1 MYNYGAPAALKAWI
15 DRIGFP
21 ACSPTPAD
29 GSSLLRSLQVVVVT
43 ACDGAYGP
51 GTGARSR
58 DFLTPYLRAW
68 FAKQGVPPA
77 NVEVVTADLTMAGI
91 VPGREHLRPLAARRL
106 ADAHARVT
114 TLAGGL

>member
-1 MYNYGAPAALKAWI
+1 MFT
-15 DRIGFP
+15 D
-21 ACSPTPAD
+21 PAD